1 RPHLTRAAPH
11 RGHAIAP
18 EARRIW
24 ASAADN
30 TTITAATCAH
40 GRSVSPTP
48 RCHTRGQLVLR
59 GAAFA
64 HRVPPVADE
73 RPNRHRGEHGV
84 AALTRE
90 LGRRRHRH
98 AGGADEPK

>member
-1 RPHLTRAAPH
+1 M
-11 RGHAIAP
+11 
-18 EARRIW
+18 
-24 ASAADN
+24 
-30 TTITAATCAH
+30 
-40 GRSVSPTP
+40 
-48 RCHTRGQLVLR
+48 LR

-64 HRVPPVADE
+64 HRVTAVADE

-98 AGGADEPK
+98 AGGADEPNQSQISSASTVMESPRFIVVPRDAQHSGSPRATRTFPTLFRLTARLRW